1 VASIFA
7 PTPQNSRIIDSMSSR
22 RVVDRRVLLVKDLI
36 GSDYKHY
43 RHIEA
48 TMAKWIAEQ
57 REQGREVTFRVDDFA
72 NAFIYEALDVV
83 MDLQPTGVLRS
94 GEAGPDDDARR
105 EAADDHRQVQ
115 DTRKGRARE
124 DVMAYWMGF
133 SILLIALIIL
143 TLWLFAV
150 TVMVINPH
158 PAT

>member
-1 VASIFA
+1 
-7 PTPQNSRIIDSMSSR
+7 MSSR

-72 NAFIYEALDVV
+72 NAFIYESIGRV
-83 MDLQPTGVLRS
+83 MDLQQDGLLRS

-115 DTRKGRARE
+115 DARKGRARQ
-124 DVMAYWMGF
+124 DVALVVLCIW
-133 SILLIALIIL
+133 ILALTIIVL
-143 TLWLFAV
+143 ST
-150 TVMVINPH
+150 H

>member
-1 VASIFA
+1 MASIFA
-7 PTPQNSRIIDSMSSR
+7 PTPQNSPTTGSMSKLK
-22 RVVDRRVLLVKDLI
+22 VVDRRTLPVKDLL
-36 GSDYKHY
+36 GPDYH
-43 RHIEA
+43 RIEE
-48 TMAKWIAEQ
+48 TISKWIREQ
-57 REQGREVTFRVDDFA
+57 REQGREVIFRVDDLA
-72 NAFIYEALDVV
+72 NVFIYEALDVV
-83 MDLQPTGVLRS
+83 MDLQPTGVLLS

-115 DTRKGRARE
+115 DARKGRARE

>member
-1 VASIFA
+1 MASIFA
-7 PTPQNSRIIDSMSSR
+7 PTRQNSHTTDSMSTLK
-22 RVVDRRVLLVKDLI
+22 VVDRRTLPVKDLL
-36 GSDYKHY
+36 GPDYH
-43 RHIEA
+43 RIEE
-48 TMAKWIAEQ
+48 TIAAWMREQ
-57 REQGREVTFRVDDFA
+57 REQGREVIFRVDDLA
-72 NAFIYEALDVV
+72 NVFIYEALDVV

-115 DTRKGRARE
+115 DARKGRTRE
-124 DVMAYWMGF
+124 DVMAFWMGF

>member
-7 PTPQNSRIIDSMSSR
+7 PTRQNSRTTGSMSTLK
-22 RVVDRRVLLVKDLI
+22 VVDRRTLPVKDLL
-36 GSDYKHY
+36 GPDYH
-43 RHIEA
+43 RIEE
-48 TMAKWIAEQ
+48 TIAAWMREQ
-57 REQGREVTFRVDDFA
+57 REQGREVIFRVDDLA
-72 NAFIYEALDVV
+72 NVFIYEALDVV

-105 EAADDHRQVQ
+105 EATDDHRQVQ

-150 TVMVINPH
+150 TVMVINPQR
-158 PAT
+158 